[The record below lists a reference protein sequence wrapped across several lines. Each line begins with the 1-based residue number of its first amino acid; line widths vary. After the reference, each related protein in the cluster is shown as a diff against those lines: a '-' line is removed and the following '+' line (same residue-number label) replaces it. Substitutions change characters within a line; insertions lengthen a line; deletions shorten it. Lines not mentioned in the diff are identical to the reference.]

1 MNGTPWTSPVR
12 AARGRVVLFLCA
24 MLLASAAP
32 IFGSGVSEEGEPAGE
47 ATAAAAR
54 RVVTDALGR
63 EISVSTDPRRIVTA
77 GRAVL
82 MIADVI
88 YAFEEAPER
97 LVAIGRINQ
106 GRGNFLRSIDP
117 DYDEKAVLERNVG
130 PEQIAALSPDL
141 VILKTFMRETLG
153 TGLERLDIPVLYVEL
168 ETPEQYQRDIL
179 TLGTVFDEEARAASL
194 AEWYRRRA
202 AEIEERTTPLAA
214 DRRPRTLLVYYRSTD
229 GDVSFQVPPAGW
241 IQTQLVES
249 AGGFPV
255 WPESVSGGGW
265 ITVGFEQIA
274 AWNPD
279 EIVLV
284 AYDGSG
290 PDVRDRLTR
299 QPRWQALA
307 AVQAGRF
314 HAFPVDYYSWDQP
327 DTRWILGLQWL
338 ATRLQPDLFEGIDM
352 TERAR
357 EFFRVVYGMNEAA
370 YAETIA
376 PILTGDID

>member
-1 MNGTPWTSPVR
+1 MDRTSWTAPVR
-12 AARGRVVLFLCA
+12 AMRGPGVFFLCA
-24 MLLASAAP
+24 VLFALSVSA
-32 IFGSGVSEEGEPAGE
+32 FGSGVSEEGEPAGE
-47 ATAAAAR
+47 TTVAAEGR
-54 RVVTDALGR
+54 IVTDALGR
-63 EISVSTDPRRIVTA
+63 EVSVGADPRRVVTA

-88 YAFEEAPER
+88 YAFEEAPGR
-97 LVAIGRINQ
+97 LIGIGRINQ

-117 DYDEKAVLERNVG
+117 SYDEKVVLERNIG

-179 TLGTVFDEEARAASL
+179 TLGRVFDEEVRAASL

-202 AEIEERTTPLAA
+202 AEIEERTAPLSA

-249 AGGFPV
+249 AGGVPV

-265 ITVGFEQIA
+265 ITIGFEQIA

-284 AYDGSG
+284 AYAGSG
-290 PDVRDRLTR
+290 PDVRDRLT
-299 QPRWQALA
+299 
-307 AVQAGRF
+307 
-314 HAFPVDYYSWDQP
+314 
-327 DTRWILGLQWL
+327 
-338 ATRLQPDLFEGIDM
+338 
-352 TERAR
+352 
-357 EFFRVVYGMNEAA
+357 
-370 YAETIA
+370 
-376 PILTGDID
+376 

>member
-1 MNGTPWTSPVR
+1 MKEVSCVDSVAP
-12 AARGRVVLFLCA
+12 AARTGFLLLCTV
-24 MLLASAAP
+24 MLGLSVP
-32 IFGSGVSEEGEPAGE
+32 VFGSGASEEDERAS
-47 ATAAAAR
+47 ADAAVVER

-63 EISVSTDPRRIVTA
+63 EVSVSTDPRRVVLA

-97 LVAIGRINQ
+97 LVGIGRINQ
-106 GRGNFLRSIDP
+106 GRGNFLRAIDR

-141 VILKTFMRETLG
+141 VVLKTFMRETLG
-153 TGLERLDIPVLYVEL
+153 MGLERLDIPVLYIEL

-179 TLGTVFDEEARAASL
+179 TLGEVFDEEVRAASL
-194 AEWYRRRA
+194 ADWYRRRA
-202 AEIEERTTPLAA
+202 AEIEERTATLSA

-249 AGGFPV
+249 AGGAPV
-255 WPESVSGGGW
+255 WPEAVSGRGW
-265 ITVGFEQIA
+265 ITVGFEEIA
-274 AWNPD
+274 AWNPE
-279 EIVLV
+279 EIVLI

-290 PDVRDRLTR
+290 PEVRDRLSE

-307 AVQAGRF
+307 AVQSDRF

-338 ATRLQPDLFEGIDM
+338 ATRLQPELFGDIDI
-352 TERAR
+352 TDRAE

-370 YAETIA
+370 YAETIS

>member
-1 MNGTPWTSPVR
+1 MNEASWINPVGAIR
-12 AARGRVVLFLCA
+12 RIRILFFSVFLCTVA
-24 MLLASAAP
+24 VPVFS
-32 IFGSGVSEEGEPAGE
+32 SDSSEEMPP
-47 ATAAAAR
+47 TSDAAAEH
-54 RVVTDALGR
+54 RVVTDALDR
-63 EISVSTDPRRIVTA
+63 EVTVSTDPRRVVAA

-97 LVAIGRINQ
+97 LVGVGRINQ
-106 GRGNFLRSIDP
+106 GRGNFLRAIDP
-117 DYDEKAVLERNVG
+117 NYDKKVVLERNVG
-130 PEQIAALSPDL
+130 PEQIAALVPDL
-141 VILKTFMRETLG
+141 VILKTFMREPLG

-179 TLGTVFDEEARAASL
+179 TLGEVFNEEVRAASL
-194 AEWYRRRA
+194 AEWYRRRTA
-202 AEIEERTTPLAA
+202 GIEERTATLSAIE
-214 DRRPRTLLVYYRSTD
+214 RPRTLLIYHRSTD
-229 GDVSFQVPPAGW
+229 GDVSFQVPPASW
-241 IQTQLVES
+241 IQTRLVES
-249 AGGFPV
+249 AGGVPV
-255 WPESVSGGGW
+255 WPESVSGRGW

-290 PDVRDRLTR
+290 SEVRDDLAA

-307 AVQAGRF
+307 AVQNGRF
-314 HAFPVDYYSWDQP
+314 HALPVDYYSWDQP

-338 ATRLQPDLFEGIDM
+338 ATRLQPDLFDDIDIA
-352 TERAR
+352 ERAE
-357 EFFRVVYGMNEAA
+357 EFFDVVYGINEAA

-376 PILTGDID
+376 PLLTGDID